1 MILEADVNV
10 QGHNTVNE
18 TDIPIMAH
26 PPDVYSDNTLEE
38 WLDAVLKSKKG
49 EESIMIEKY
58 STLHHEYFLQTVARF
73 FFFLVRRNKTGF

>member
-18 TDIPIMAH
+18 TNIPIMAH

-49 EESIMIEKY
+49 GDSIMIEKY
-58 STLHHEYFLQTVARF
+58 SILHHEYFLQVVV
-73 FFFLVRRNKTGF
+73 FFFL

>member
-18 TDIPIMAH
+18 TNIPIMAH
-26 PPDVYSDNTLEE
+26 PPDIYSDNTLEE

-49 EESIMIEKY
+49 EDHGLVQ
-58 STLHHEYFLQTVARF
+58 TLLCQ
-73 FFFLVRRNKTGF
+73 